1 MVDTT
6 DGTRARRIVLRSF
19 DLPGAGWAAVPTPDP
34 AAATGPDD
42 DLLDACLAG
51 FPDPDVTASA
61 ESDRFTRAHALAYS
75 VAWILSSEAAAEI
88 AFATLAHER
97 FASAFVAAMAA
108 EVDPG
113 AGSATLLGHVAEQ
126 VEGFGAKG
134 PKGDHLGHRGDGP
147 PGQRLWKRPDCFL
160 PAPKGHSAAHQA
172 RLTAA
177 DVDGVL
183 PIHLELLALHE
194 ERAVALVIL
203 ADSPDPMAAADVTA
217 VAERVAIRM
226 PG

>member
-1 MVDTT
+1 MVLDTT
-6 DGTRARRIVLRSF
+6 DAARARRIVLRSF
-19 DLPGAGWAAVPTPDP
+19 DLPGAGWEAVPALDP
-34 AAATGPDD
+34 ASGAEPDD

-61 ESDRFTRAHALAYS
+61 ESDRFTRDHALAYS
-75 VAWILSSEAAAEI
+75 VAWVLSSEAAAEI

-97 FASAFVAAMAA
+97 FASAFVAGMAE

-113 AGSATLLGHVAEQ
+113 AGSATLLGHVAAP

-134 PKGDHLGHRGDGP
+134 
-147 PGQRLWKRPDCFL
+147 Q
-160 PAPKGHSAAHQA
+160 AAAHQA

-183 PIHLELLALHE
+183 PIHVELLALHE

-203 ADSPDPMAAADVTA
+203 ADSPDPMTTADVAA
-217 VAERVAIRM
+217 VAAQVAIRM

>member
-1 MVDTT
+1 VVDTT
-6 DGTRARRIVLRSF
+6 DGARARRIVLRSF
-19 DLPGAGWAAVPTPDP
+19 DLPGAGWEALRAPDP
-34 AAATGPDD
+34 AAGAGTDD

-61 ESDRFTRAHALAYS
+61 ESDRFTRDHALAYS
-75 VAWILSSEAAAEI
+75 VVWVLSSEAAAEI

-97 FASAFVAAMAA
+97 FASAFVAAMAD

-113 AGSATLLGHVAEQ
+113 AGSATLLGHFAAP

-134 PKGDHLGHRGDGP
+134 IGRPA
-147 PGQRLWKRPDCFL
+147 GQRHWKRPDGFL
-160 PAPKGHSAAHQA
+160 LAPQGQSAAHQA

-203 ADSPDPMAAADVTA
+203 ADSPDPMAAADVAT
-217 VAERVAIRM
+217 VAERVAMRM